1 MYIKYLF
8 MLLGTLSLNVPS
20 YELNQDN
27 LFDYL
32 DSKKYLAANFIQIT
46 EIDSKER
53 IITGSIKANR
63 SGKFKIEYQEPLKEI
78 ISSDGKYLYRLD
90 SELEQ
95 LYIIPQEDDFLNTP
109 ISILTLEM
117 GYLKKLF
124 LIDSC
129 QTQQEET
136 ICTILPRGEDSFLEK
151 IFLIFEQ
158 NSLTSI
164 KYLDSFDQTVKI
176 RLNDINWSPFDDSE
190 ITLSIPEGID
200 VVYH

>member
-1 MYIKYLF
+1 

-95 LYIIPQEDDFLNTP
+95 LDIIPHEDDFLNTP

-117 GYLKKLF
+117 RDLKKLF

-151 IFLIFEQ
+151 LFLIFEQ

-164 KYLDSFDQTVKI
+164 KYMDSFDQIVNLK
-176 RLNDINWSPFDDSE
+176 LNDINWFPFDDSE

>member
-1 MYIKYLF
+1 MYIKFLF

-95 LYIIPQEDDFLNTP
+95 LDIIPQEDDFLNTP

-117 GYLKKLF
+117 RDLKKLF

-151 IFLIFEQ
+151 LFLIFEQ

-164 KYLDSFDQTVKI
+164 KYMDSFDQIVNLK
-176 RLNDINWSPFDDSE
+176 LNDINWFPFDDSE

>member
-1 MYIKYLF
+1 

-95 LYIIPQEDDFLNTP
+95 LDIIPQEDDFLNTP

-117 GYLKKLF
+117 GDLKKLF

-136 ICTILPRGEDSFLEK
+136 ICTILPRAEDSFLEK
-151 IFLIFEQ
+151 LFLIFEQ

-164 KYLDSFDQTVKI
+164 KYMDSFDQIVNLK
-176 RLNDINWSPFDDSE
+176 LNDINWFPFDDSE

>member
-1 MYIKYLF
+1 

-63 SGKFKIEYQEPLKEI
+63 SGKFKIEYQEPLKET

-95 LYIIPQEDDFLNTP
+95 LDIIPHEDDFLNTP

-117 GYLKKLF
+117 RDLKKLF

-151 IFLIFEQ
+151 LFLIFEQ

-164 KYLDSFDQTVKI
+164 KYMDSFDQIVNLK
-176 RLNDINWSPFDDSE
+176 LNDINWFPFDDSE

>member
-1 MYIKYLF
+1 

-95 LYIIPQEDDFLNTP
+95 LDIIPQEDDFLNTP

-117 GYLKKLF
+117 GDLKKLF

-136 ICTILPRGEDSFLEK
+136 ICTILPRSEDSFLEK
-151 IFLIFEQ
+151 LFLIFEQ

-164 KYLDSFDQTVKI
+164 KYLDSFDQTVNL

>member
-1 MYIKYLF
+1 MYMKFLF

-63 SGKFKIEYQEPLKEI
+63 SGMFKIEYQEPLKEI

-95 LYIIPQEDDFLNTP
+95 LDIIPQEDDFLNTP

-117 GYLKKLF
+117 RDLKKLF

-136 ICTILPRGEDSFLEK
+136 ICTILPRGEGSFLEK
-151 IFLIFEQ
+151 LFLIFEQ

-164 KYLDSFDQTVKI
+164 KYMDSFDQTVNLK
-176 RLNDINWSPFDDSE
+176 LNDINWFPFDDSE

>member
-1 MYIKYLF
+1 

-63 SGKFKIEYQEPLKEI
+63 SGMFKIEYQEPLKEI

-95 LYIIPQEDDFLNTP
+95 LDIIPQEDDFLNTP

-117 GYLKKLF
+117 RDLKKLF

-151 IFLIFEQ
+151 LFLIFEQ

-164 KYLDSFDQTVKI
+164 RYMDSFDQTVNLK
-176 RLNDINWSPFDDSE
+176 LNDINWFPFDDSE

>member
-1 MYIKYLF
+1 MKFLF

-46 EIDSKER
+46 EIDFKER
-53 IITGSIKANR
+53 IINGTIKANR

-78 ISSDGKYLYRLD
+78 ISSDGEYLYRLD

-95 LYIIPQEDDFLNTP
+95 LDIIPQEDDFLNTP

-117 GYLKKLF
+117 RDLKKLF

-136 ICTILPRGEDSFLEK
+136 ICTILPRSEDSFLEK
-151 IFLIFEQ
+151 LFLIFEQ

-164 KYLDSFDQTVKI
+164 KYMDSFDQTVNLK
-176 RLNDINWSPFDDSE
+176 LNDINWFPFDDSE

>member
-90 SELEQ
+90 S
-95 LYIIPQEDDFLNTP
+95 
-109 ISILTLEM
+109 
-117 GYLKKLF
+117 
-124 LIDSC
+124 
-129 QTQQEET
+129 
-136 ICTILPRGEDSFLEK
+136 
-151 IFLIFEQ
+151 
-158 NSLTSI
+158 
-164 KYLDSFDQTVKI
+164 
-176 RLNDINWSPFDDSE
+176 
-190 ITLSIPEGID
+190 
-200 VVYH
+200 

>member
-1 MYIKYLF
+1 

-95 LYIIPQEDDFLNTP
+95 LDIIPQEDDFLNTP

-117 GYLKKLF
+117 GDLKKLF

-136 ICTILPRGEDSFLEK
+136 FCTILPRGEDSFLEK
-151 IFLIFEQ
+151 LFLIFEQ

-164 KYLDSFDQTVKI
+164 KYLDSFDQTVNL
-176 RLNDINWSPFDDSE
+176 RLNDINWFPFDDSE